1 MKKYIVSIILASAF
15 LFVSCEEERV
25 FFNEDQVF
33 VEFESLNIDLPV
45 VIDATGST
53 EVAVTVS
60 SVSESERTVDLEIVQ
75 EETTASADTYTLGS
89 IVIPA
94 NSYEGTLTIEGV
106 DNNVTT
112 EPETLVLALPEGV
125 GFSSDGNLT
134 VNIFE
139 VCPVDET
146 LFTGMYLIEQ
156 ISTFLAGPTLSHN
169 TVVEVSADGFTRS
182 FQTSN
187 FPNFCSTP
195 NTFTFN
201 LVCNEF
207 VVPFQFNNCNCGDGV
222 DYFGPAEV
230 NAVYAIDSDDV
241 FEVVFSDD
249 TKENCGIPGQ
259 TVYRFT
265 KQ

>member
-1 MKKYIVSIILASAF
+1 MKKYIVSIILASV

-25 FFNEDQVF
+25 FFNQDQTF
-33 VEFESLNIDLPV
+33 VNFTSLNVDLPV

-53 EVAVTVS
+53 EVTVTLS
-60 SVSESERTVDLEIVQ
+60 SASESERTIDLSVVQ
-75 EETTASADTYTLGS
+75 EETTAGADSYTFGS
-89 IVIPA
+89 IVVPA
-94 NSYEGTLTIEGV
+94 NSYEGTLTIDGV
-106 DNNVTT
+106 DNNVT
-112 EPETLVLALPEGV
+112 PEAKKLVLALPENS
-125 GFSSDGNLT
+125 GFVSDGNLT
-134 VNIFE
+134 VNIFQ
-139 VCPVDET
+139 VCPIDET

-156 ISTFLAGPTLSHN
+156 TSAFLAGPSLSHN
-169 TVVEVSADGFTRS
+169 TVVEVTADGLTRS

-207 VVPFQFNNCNCGDGV
+207 VVPLQFNNCNCGDGV
-222 DYFGPAEV
+222 DYFGPALT
-230 NAVYAIDSDDV
+230 NAVYSVDNDDV
-241 FEVVFSDD
+241 FEIVFSDD
-249 TKENCGIPGQ
+249 TKENCGSTGQ